1 MRLIASASFSPA
13 VAAWLERGNHHNIS
27 GRRVFVIDSPAE
39 AKGPVE
45 AAPLLVLHGFP
56 GSSYDWFQTLV
67 ELSQKRRVVLFDF
80 PGFGFSD
87 KPERYSYSLFEQAD
101 VVEALCERLGLAR
114 PHVVAHDMGVSVA
127 CELVARRQR
136 KLLKGDF
143 ASLLLMSAGIYDDL
157 AKITTSQKVLLTP
170 LGGAF
175 GGLGI
180 GAVFRQQIARTM
192 MRPVEND
199 QIDAMWEQIL
209 YLDGH
214 KRLSQLASY
223 LRERTRF
230 EERWIGALR
239 TSENLPLH
247 LLWGN
252 RDPTSTI
259 EIAERLAHQIPG
271 TALTRL
277 LRVGHFPP
285 IEAPAE
291 TANAISSWLDRVEG
305 VDVAGLASQRAAAA
319 RARTDDKRAASA
331 RARADEGDDA
341 SAQQPA
347 PAQGSAQPAQG
358 SAPPETRVAPAGDKE
373 QTGRTASTLH

>member
-1 MRLIASASFSPA
+1 
-13 VAAWLERGNHHNIS
+13 
-27 GRRVFVIDSPAE
+27 
-39 AKGPVE
+39 
-45 AAPLLVLHGFP
+45 
-56 GSSYDWFQTLV
+56 
-67 ELSQKRRVVLFDF
+67 VVLFDF

-87 KPERYSYSLFEQAD
+87 KPERYSYSLFEQTD
-101 VVEALCERLGLAR
+101 VVEALCERLGLDR

-136 KLLKGDF
+136 KLLKGDL
-143 ASLLLMSAGIYDDL
+143 ASLMIMSAGVYDDL

-170 LGGAF
+170 LGAAF

-180 GAVFRQQIARTM
+180 GAVFRQQIARTL
-192 MRPVEND
+192 MRPVESE
-199 QIDAMWEQIL
+199 QLDAMWEQIL

-214 KRLSQLASY
+214 KRLSQVASY

-230 EERWIGALR
+230 EDRWISALR

-271 TALTRL
+271 TELTRL
-277 LRVGHFPP
+277 FRVGHFPP

-291 TANAISSWLDRVEG
+291 TANAITSWLDRVESAEAASNSPSAKQP
-305 VDVAGLASQRAAAA
+305 VPAQPTALPEARVASATQELASATQELASATQKLASA
-319 RARTDDKRAASA
+319 SDELASAPDELASAPAKPASATDKRASAPAKPASA
-331 RARADEGDDA
+331 ADKRA
-341 SAQQPA
+341 SAPA
-347 PAQGSAQPAQG
+347 KPATVTDKRASTTDKQ
-358 SAPPETRVAPAGDKE
+358 APPTDTDPR
-373 QTGRTASTLH
+373 GRTASTLH

>member
-1 MRLIASASFSPA
+1 MRLISSASFSPP
-13 VAAWLERGNHHNIS
+13 VAAWLERGNHHNIL
-27 GRRVFVIDSPAE
+27 GRRVFVIDSGAQLLGSGKE
-39 AKGPVE
+39 SD

-56 GSSYDWFQTLV
+56 GSSFDWQQTLS
-67 ELSQKRRVVLFDF
+67 ELAQRRRVVLFDF

-87 KPERYSYSLFEQAD
+87 KPERYSYSLFEQTD
-101 VVEALCERLGLAR
+101 VVEALCERLGLTC

-136 KLLKGDF
+136 KLLKHDL
-143 ASLLLMSAGIYDDL
+143 ASLMVMSAGVYDDL

-170 LGGAF
+170 VGAAF

-180 GAVFRQQIARTM
+180 GAVFRQQIARTL
-192 MRPVEND
+192 MRPVED
-199 QIDAMWEQIL
+199 DVIGAMWEQIL

-230 EERWIGALR
+230 EDRWVSGLR

-252 RDPTSTI
+252 RDPTSSI
-259 EIAERLAHQIPG
+259 HIAERLMHQIPG
-271 TALTRL
+271 TELTRL

-291 TANAISSWLDRVEG
+291 TANAINIWLSRVE
-305 VDVAGLASQRAAAA
+305 AAQTVSGKPRIA
-319 RARTDDKRAASA
+319 K
-331 RARADEGDDA
+331 
-341 SAQQPA
+341 QPA
-347 PAQGSAQPAQG
+347 PAPQPEAAQERSSAGGEEASG
-358 SAPPETRVAPAGDKE
+358 TRV
-373 QTGRTASTLH
+373 ASTLH

>member
-1 MRLIASASFSPA
+1 MRLIASASFSPP

-27 GRRVFVIDSPAE
+27 GRRVFVIDTPAVSAGAASHADGGARAE
-39 AKGPVE
+39 EPRASSVGSR
-45 AAPLLVLHGFP
+45 APLLVLHGFP
-56 GSSYDWFQTLV
+56 GSSYDWQQTLV
-67 ELSQKRRVVLFDF
+67 ELSQTRRVVLFDF

-87 KPERYSYSLFEQAD
+87 KPERYSYSLFEQTD
-101 VVEALCERLGLAR
+101 VVEALCERLGLVR

-136 KLLKGDF
+136 KLLKGDL
-143 ASLLLMSAGIYDDL
+143 ASLMIMSAGVYDDL

-170 LGGAF
+170 IGAAF

-180 GAVFRQQIARTM
+180 GAVFRQQIARTL
-192 MRPVEND
+192 MRPVESE
-199 QIDAMWEQIL
+199 QVDAMWEQIL

-214 KRLSQLASY
+214 KRLSQVASY

-230 EERWIGALR
+230 EDRWISALR

-271 TALTRL
+271 TELTRL
-277 LRVGHFPP
+277 FRVGHFPP

-291 TANAISSWLDRVEG
+291 TANAITSWLDRVES
-305 VDVAGLASQRAAAA
+305 AEAA
-319 RARTDDKRAASA
+319 RNPPNAK
-331 RARADEGDDA
+331 
-341 SAQQPA
+341 QPA
-347 PAQGSAQPAQG
+347 PAQPPAQPESRAA
-358 SAPPETRVAPAGDKE
+358 SASEKDPSA
-373 QTGRTASTLH
+373 RTASTLH